1 MEFANP
7 PPVLRVPS
15 PEPGVLPPA
24 TEPAPAPP
32 ADPYQRHL
40 ARMRDYNRRN
50 ADVIRERAKRHYQAI
65 KADPERHRA
74 YLERKRR
81 RYKELN
87 PPVVLPH
94 KEFE

>member
-1 MEFANP
+1 
-7 PPVLRVPS
+7 
-15 PEPGVLPPA
+15 
-24 TEPAPAPP
+24 
-32 ADPYQRHL
+32 
-40 ARMRDYNRRN
+40 MRDYNRRN

-65 KADPERHRA
+65 KADPEKHRA